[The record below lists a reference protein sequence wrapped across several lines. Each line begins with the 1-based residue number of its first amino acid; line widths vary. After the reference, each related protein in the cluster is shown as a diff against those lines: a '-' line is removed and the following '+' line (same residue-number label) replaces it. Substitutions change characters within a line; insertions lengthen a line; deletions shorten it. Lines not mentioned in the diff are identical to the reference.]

1 MPRFRIGD
9 TRGAFTIGAGISGG
23 NYVSYPSCAG
33 FDDCRPQPTS
43 SALRY
48 FLWSNFEIGGE
59 WWTPSGF
66 AFRVFGGLADG
77 WCVNASCIGRQ
88 TTLPYLGGGV
98 GYAF

>member
-1 MPRFRIGD
+1 M
-9 TRGAFTIGAGISGG
+9 SL
-23 NYVSYPSCAG
+23 PSCDG
-33 FDDCRPQPTS
+33 FDDCPPQPTS

-66 AFRVFGGLADG
+66 ALRVFGGFADG
-77 WCVNASCIGRQ
+77 WCVSASCVSRQ
-88 TTLPYLGGGV
+88 TTLPYLGGGI